1 MKNDMT
7 QKCTRFPQQSFQLPY
22 RPITLYES
30 HLPFIWARGYF
41 ALQLLG
47 MGFSDAQIHMI

>member
-1 MKNDMT
+1 MKNDST
-7 QKCTRFPQQSFQLPY
+7 QKCTRFPEQSFQLPY

-30 HLPFIWARGYF
+30 HLPFIWAGGYF
-41 ALQLLG
+41 ALKLWG